1 MSVPH
6 DRPRRWIE
14 RYPIREIRTN
24 CMSDYNLCDLT
35 YERNESLFVVADKRR
50 TWGIKHI
57 RSKAAIREEELL
69 S

>member
-1 MSVPH
+1 
-6 DRPRRWIE
+6 
-14 RYPIREIRTN
+14 
-24 CMSDYNLCDLT
+24 MSDDNLCDLT

-57 RSKAAIREEELL
+57 RSEAAIREEELL